1 MKKTLLSALVAV
13 LGFTTQATAQTMLAT
28 LFHDNDIK
36 TFYGAGALREAHAA
50 ATHGD
55 VITLSSGTFTST
67 KITKAITL
75 RGAGMEYDSLTTT
88 EPTIIEGTFEISITA
103 ADSVLNGNSLTMEG
117 IFSRNSITIGSIIH
131 NPQFVKCTF
140 FKLDD
145 AGQNSSYNTGF
156 RNASFINCI
165 ISGMVAIRDNGSATF
180 VNSFV
185 TNPSQILY
193 TTSNASNFE
202 FQNCVIRMCDT
213 ETNSAYEKDLSDL
226 RTSIFRNCII
236 YTNDGSSNYDY
247 DYLDAS
253 CQAYNCVGK
262 VGSGSAN
269 IFRNQ
274 QNTSNTQVT
283 SMSDIFKTWT
293 GGIVTSFKTER
304 LELTDEAKTKYLG
317 TDGTEV
323 GIYGGSLPF
332 VSRPSN
338 PQITKLNVASKSTAD
353 GKLSVDIEVKAAE

>member
-55 VITLSSGTFTST
+55 VITLSSGTFLST
-67 KITKAITL
+67 DITKAITL

-88 EPTIIEGTFEISITA
+88 EPTVIEGAFKISITA
-103 ADSVLNGNSLTMEG
+103 VDSVLNGNSLTMEG
-117 IFSRNSITIGSIIH
+117 IYSNYAITYGSVIN
-131 NPQFVKCTF
+131 NPQFVKCKF
-140 FKLDD
+140 WKLGDV
-145 AGQNSSYNTGF
+145 SSSSTTIGL

-185 TNPSQILY
+185 SNPSQNLSND
-193 TTSNASNFE
+193 SNASNFE
-202 FQNCVIRMCDT
+202 FQNCVIRMCDK
-213 ETNSAYEKDLSDL
+213 ENNSIYEDYLSDL

-236 YTNDGSSNYDY
+236 YTNDGTLNNDY
-247 DYLDAS
+247 DYLHAS
-253 CQAYNCVGK
+253 CQAYNCIGYK
-262 VGSGSAN
+262 ASTGSYYLFS
-269 IFRNQ
+269 NQ

-293 GGIVTSFKTER
+293 GGSVTSFKTER

>member
-36 TFYGAGALREAHAA
+36 TFYGASALREAHAA

-55 VITLSSGTFTST
+55 VITLSSGTFLST
-67 KITKAITL
+67 DITKAITL

-88 EPTIIEGTFEISITA
+88 EPTVIEGDFKISITA

-117 IFSRNSITIGSIIH
+117 IYSNYSIKFGSVIN
-131 NPQFVKCTF
+131 NPQFVKCKFRILGVATSS
-140 FKLDD
+140 
-145 AGQNSSYNTGF
+145 QNTIGLS
-156 RNASFINCI
+156 NASFINCI
-165 ISGMVAIRDNGSATF
+165 ISGIVYIYSYGSATF

-185 TNPSQILY
+185 SSPTQYQNISGGSY
-193 TTSNASNFE
+193 TYE
-202 FQNCVIRMCDT
+202 FQNCVIRMSDS
-213 ETNSAYEKDLSDL
+213 EYNFSYENDLSEL
-226 RTSIFRNCII
+226 ETSIFRNCII
-236 YTNDGSSNYDY
+236 YTNDNDGSNNH
-247 DYLDAS
+247 DYLPAS
-253 CQAYNCVGK
+253 CQAYNCIGY
-262 VGSGSAN
+262 SPNSTT
-269 IFRNQ
+269 IFKNQ

-293 GGIVTSFKTER
+293 GGSVTSFKTER

>member
-36 TFYGAGALREAHAA
+36 TFYGAGALRDAHAA

-55 VITLSSGTFTST
+55 VITLSSGTFLST
-67 KITKAITL
+67 DITKAITL

-88 EPTIIEGTFEISITA
+88 EPTVIEGAFKISITA

-117 IFSRNSITIGSIIH
+117 IYSNYSIMFGSVIN
-131 NPQFVKCTF
+131 NPQFVKCKFRILGEAT
-140 FKLDD
+140 
-145 AGQNSSYNTGF
+145 SSKNTIGLS
-156 RNASFINCI
+156 NASFINCI
-165 ISGMVAIRDNGSATF
+165 ISGIVCIYSYGSATF

-185 TNPSQILY
+185 NSPTQYQNIGGGSY
-193 TTSNASNFE
+193 TYE
-202 FQNCVIRMCDT
+202 FQNCVIRMNDS
-213 ETNSAYEKDLSDL
+213 ENQFSYEDDLSDL
-226 RTSIFRNCII
+226 ETSIFRNCII
-236 YTNDGSSNYDY
+236 YTFDGSSNYDY

-293 GGIVTSFKTER
+293 GGRVTSFKTER

>member
-13 LGFTTQATAQTMLAT
+13 LGFTAQATAQTMLAT

-88 EPTIIEGTFEISITA
+88 EPTVIEGTFEISITA
-103 ADSVLNGNSLTMEG
+103 ADSVLNGNTLTMEG
-117 IFSRNSITIGSIIH
+117 IYSNYAITFGSVIN
-131 NPQFVKCTF
+131 NPQFVKCKF
-140 FKLDD
+140 WKLGDSSS
-145 AGQNSSYNTGF
+145 NSATIGL

-165 ISGMVAIRDNGSATF
+165 ISGLVNTYSNGSATF

-185 TNPSQILY
+185 TNPSQYHNISGGTHTY
-193 TTSNASNFE
+193 E
-202 FQNCVIRMCDT
+202 FQNCVIRI
-213 ETNSAYEKDLSDL
+213 NYSDL
-226 RTSIFRNCII
+226 KLNTNHSLNGLKTSIFRNCII
-236 YTNDGSSNYDY
+236 YTNDGSSNNDY

-304 LELTDEAKTKYLG
+304 LELTDAAKTKYLG

-332 VSRPSN
+332 EARTSN